1 MDLATRFDGPAAD
14 KPGDAGS
21 PSVLR
26 NALVDRLT
34 SSGHI
39 DDSMVEAAFRAVP
52 RHLFLPQFPFASVYE
67 DQGFITKTR
76 DGIALSSSTG
86 PGPMAYMLQHL
97 DLRPGHRVLEIGA
110 ATGYNAA
117 LIAHIVGPSGH
128 VVTVDIEPD
137 VVEDARRHLS
147 AAGYGHVKAISADGG
162 YGYPDDA
169 PYDRII
175 LTTGAWDITPA
186 WLEQLK
192 PGGRLVL
199 PLSIRGGHQGIVAFD
214 NRGDRLNSG
223 KIRPTGYIP
232 LRGAFAGP
240 TAETPIGSG
249 SDAYVVGDRIDM
261 DAETIY
267 EMLTGQFV
275 DTATGVSVTW
285 DELYGLQTWLAAR
298 EPRTCDLND
307 MDGPGRIV
315 PPFSRVRNADKTICW
330 TNGIVEERGIAVFH
344 QETGEEQ
351 PIELLVRGFGPDQD
365 VAERLLKNILA
376 WEAAG
381 RPVMSDIRITVLPMD
396 TPYEPAENEV
406 MVAKRWNKLAV
417 RFGTGAVAAGPN

>member
-52 RHLFLPQFPFASVYE
+52 RHMFLPQFPVASVYE

-86 PGPMAYMLQHL
+86 PGPMAYMLQQL

-117 LIAHIVGPSGH
+117 IIAHIVGESGH

-137 VVEDARRHLS
+137 VLEDARRHL
-147 AAGYGHVKAISADGG
+147 ADAGFGRIKAICADGG
-162 YGYPDDA
+162 HGYADDA

-175 LTTGAWDITPA
+175 LTTGAWDIAPA

-223 KIRPTGYIP
+223 RIRPTGYIP

-240 TAETPIGSG
+240 TEERTIGSG
-249 SDAYVVGDRIDM
+249 SDAFVVGDRIDM

-267 EMLTGQFV
+267 ELITGESQ
-275 DTATGVSVTW
+275 DLATGVSVTW

-298 EPRTCDLND
+298 KPRTCEFND
-307 MDGPGRIV
+307 TDGPRRIV
-315 PPFSRVRNADKTICW
+315 PPFFQSQNADKIICW
-330 TNGIVEERGIAVFH
+330 TNGVVEERGIAVFH
-344 QETGEEQ
+344 QEGGEAQ
-351 PIELLVRGFGPDQD
+351 PIDLIVRGYGPDAG

-381 RPVMSDIRITVLPMD
+381 RPLMSDIRITVLPMD
-396 TPYEPAENEV
+396 TPYEPAGDEV
-406 MVAKRWNKLAV
+406 MVPKRWNKLAV
-417 RFGTGAVAAGPN
+417 RFGARGVAAG